1 MDVFHWI
8 RKIQTPN
15 TQETKMQQK
24 LQTSVTRESNFSTR
38 TDAGASES
46 TANAAAGP
54 PSVFAAAARTSGV
67 DFRACQA
74 RIALPALL
82 SNRSCGGVVR
92 FVKRAIRAGR
102 GGVVDELGEQ
112 GCTSSAHE
120 AAIAIATFRVS
131 LRCDKMW
138 LLLDNLPTVR

>member
-1 MDVFHWI
+1 
-8 RKIQTPN
+8 
-15 TQETKMQQK
+15 MQQK
-24 LQTSVTRESNFSTR
+24 MQTSVTRESNFSTR

-46 TANAAAGP
+46 TANAAAAAP
-54 PSVFAAAARTSGV
+54 PSVFPAAAPAAARTSDV

-82 SNRSCGGVVR
+82 SNRSCGGLMR
-92 FVKRAIRAGR
+92 FVKRAFRGGR

-120 AAIAIATFRVS
+120 AAIAIATLRVS
-131 LRCDKMW
+131 LRCF
-138 LLLDNLPTVR
+138 NVPAPG